1 MAFSTDG
8 EDGGRESSGWGG
20 CSVTHFVGAIT
31 VWCDGR
37 LSKDTF
43 VSPCD
48 KNGKRGGRE
57 RQDERRWQENEVVEE
72 GGGGRQAALTV
83 VLID

>member
-8 EDGGRESSGWGG
+8 EDGARESSGWGG

-48 KNGKRGGRE
+48 KNGKK
-57 RQDERRWQENEVVEE
+57 
-72 GGGGRQAALTV
+72 GGGKDRMKGDGKRMRLWKKEEEDGRL
-83 VLID
+83 L